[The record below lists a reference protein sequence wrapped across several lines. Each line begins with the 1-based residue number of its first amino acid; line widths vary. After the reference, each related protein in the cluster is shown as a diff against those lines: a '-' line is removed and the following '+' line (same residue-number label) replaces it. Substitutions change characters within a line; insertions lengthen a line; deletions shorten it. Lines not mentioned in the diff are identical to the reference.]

1 MAEPSGPPIAHQSD
15 MPDRSEAE
23 QRDFFAAVMERAL
36 RAEERAGSIRHR
48 IDLAG
53 TRVLLCFAGERLA
66 GALMPAL
73 RHLEI
78 TAAGPAEACFH
89 VWDSAGSGVA
99 MVPPPCPR
107 EGFTDRGDIWG
118 FGSARIRSSYHWVEC
133 ALNLMDLDSGEG
145 VCWFNDAGDL
155 PYWTAAS
162 PLRTLFH
169 WLMAARGAHL
179 LHAAC
184 VGTEAGGLLITGKGG
199 VGKSTTALACLEAG
213 MDYVADDYLVLQLDP
228 EPRAFSLYCTAKL
241 DAQQMQ
247 RFPSLG
253 ALLACPDIPAG
264 GKAVLH
270 LHPAHAGRLAKSLPV
285 RLHATPRF
293 LPQAETGFT
302 AIAPVRL
309 QRAAAFTT
317 MAQLPHAGRS
327 TVAFIERLVAEVA
340 GAELGLGHDIAGIAG
355 AVARGL
361 REPRVTATAREAV
374 TRQRLPLVTVVIPV
388 HNGARFL
395 GTSIASIL
403 GQDYAALEI
412 IVVDDGSTDAI
423 EAAVQALPVD
433 VRFLRQRHSGPAAA
447 RNRGIRDASGEIL
460 AFLDVDDIWPAGM
473 LAHLVELL
481 LSALD
486 VMVAKGLGQLV
497 RVGDDGVV
505 HYLGSAAETFPF
517 HISAG
522 VYRRAAFRAIGLFD
536 EDLWFGED
544 TDWFNRLI
552 ERGLRLE
559 RLDEVTLL
567 ARRHDGNMTRGKSLL
582 EVNALRVFKKALDR
596 RRAPGGEA
604 PARRD

>member
-1 MAEPSGPPIAHQSD
+1 MADLTGPPIAHQSD
-15 MPDRSEAE
+15 LPDRSEAE

-36 RAEERAGSIRHR
+36 RAEERTGVVRHR

-53 TRVLLCFAGERLA
+53 TTILLCFAGERLA
-66 GALMPAL
+66 GTLMPAL
-73 RHLEI
+73 RHLEVP
-78 TAAGPAEACFH
+78 AGGPAEACFH
-89 VWDSAGSGVA
+89 VWDSSGSGVA

-118 FGSARIRSSYHWVEC
+118 FTSARIRSSYHWVEC
-133 ALNLMDLDSGEG
+133 ALNLLDLDGGEG

-184 VGTEAGGLLITGKGG
+184 VGTDAGGLLITGKGG
-199 VGKSTTALACLEAG
+199 VGKSTTSLACLDAG
-213 MDYVADDYLVLQLDP
+213 MDYVADDYLVLRLDP

-241 DAQQMQ
+241 DAGQLQ
-247 RFPSLG
+247 RFPALR
-253 ALLACPDIPAG
+253 ALLASPDIPAG
-264 GKAVLH
+264 GKAVLQ

-293 LPQAETGFT
+293 LPQAETGFSP
-302 AIAPVRL
+302 IAPVRL

-317 MAQLPHAGRS
+317 MAQLPHAGRD
-327 TVAFIERLVAEVA
+327 TVAFIERLVAEVP

-361 REPRVTATAREAV
+361 RAPRAAAAASETEAP
-374 TRQRLPLVTVVIPV
+374 RGRPLVTVVIPV
-388 HNGARFL
+388 HNGAQFL
-395 GTSIASIL
+395 GTAIASIL
-403 GQDYAALEI
+403 AQDYAALEI

-433 VRFLRQRHSGPAAA
+433 VRFLRQRQSGPSAA
-447 RNRGIRDASGEIL
+447 RNRGIREASGEIL
-460 AFLDVDDIWPAGM
+460 AFLDVDDMWPAGV

-481 LSALD
+481 LSAPD
-486 VMVAKGLGQLV
+486 IMVAKGLGQLV
-497 RVGDDGVV
+497 RVGHDGVV
-505 HYLGSAAETFPF
+505 HWLGNAAETYPF

-522 VYRRAAFRAIGLFD
+522 LYRPAVFRAIGLFD

-559 RLDEVTLL
+559 WLDAVTLL
-567 ARRHDGNMTRGKSLL
+567 ARRHAGNMTRGKSLL

-596 RRAPGGEA
+596 RRAAGDPKPP
-604 PARRD
+604 PA

>member
-1 MAEPSGPPIAHQSD
+1 M
-15 MPDRSEAE
+15 
-23 QRDFFAAVMERAL
+23 QRGQ
-36 RAEERAGSIRHR
+36 RAEARAGLVRHR

-53 TRVLLCFAGERLA
+53 TSILLCFAGERLA
-66 GALMPAL
+66 ATLMPAL

-78 TAAGPAEACFH
+78 TADGPAEACFH

-107 EGFTDRGDIWG
+107 DSFTDRGDIWG
-118 FGSARIRSSYHWVEC
+118 FGSTRIRSAYHWVEC
-133 ALNLMDLDSGEG
+133 ALNLMDLDSGEA

-184 VGTEAGGLLITGKGG
+184 VGTEAGGVLITGKGG
-199 VGKSTTALACLEAG
+199 VGKSTTALACLAAG
-213 MDYVADDYLVLQLDP
+213 MDYVADDYLVLRLDP

-241 DAQQMQ
+241 DPGQMQ
-247 RFPSLG
+247 RFPSL
-253 ALLACPDIPAG
+253 ALLLASQDIPAG
-264 GKAVLH
+264 GKAVLY
-270 LHPAHAGRLAKSLPV
+270 LHPAHAGRIAQSLPV
-285 RLHATPRF
+285 RLHATPCF
-293 LPQAETGFT
+293 LPQAETGF
-302 AIAPVRL
+302 AASEPVRL

-317 MAQLPHAGRS
+317 MAQLPHAGRG
-327 TVAFIERLVAEVA
+327 TAAFIERLVAEVP
-340 GAELGLGHDIAGIAG
+340 GAELGLGHDLGGIAG

-361 REPRVTATAREAV
+361 REPRVSMSAPTAAPRPG
-374 TRQRLPLVTVVIPV
+374 LPLVTVVIPV

-395 GTSIASIL
+395 DTAIASVL
-403 GQDYAALEI
+403 AQDYRALEI

-433 VRFLRQRHSGPAAA
+433 VRFFRQRNSGPAAA

-473 LAHLVELL
+473 LVQLVELL
-481 LSALD
+481 LSAPD
-486 VMVAKGLGQLV
+486 IMVAKGLGQLV

-505 HYLGSAAETFPF
+505 HYLGNAAEAYPF
-517 HISAG
+517 YISAG

-544 TDWFNRLI
+544 TDWFNRLS

-559 RLDEVTLL
+559 RVDQPTLL
-567 ARRHDGNMTRGKSLL
+567 VRRHDGNMTRGKSHL

-596 RRAPGGEA
+596 RRAAGGVVPTA
-604 PARRD
+604 